1 MRIVI
6 AGPGSLGCLL
16 AARLCSVLCSG
27 DDLLLLDHHRERA
40 RQLNQSGFTL
50 EHNGKTS
57 HYMVQTTADPR
68 HIKRCDFFLL
78 CTRSGDVD
86 TALAQ
91 AESLLSPTTMLI
103 GFQRGIK
110 LLQNL
115 IMPVAL
121 ARSSSDTFLDSPG
134 HVTCC
139 DSGTIVIGQPD
150 KSAAAEHRLDLL
162 VQMFNAA
169 GMHTRKTRDI
179 EKKVWDIFL
188 QDLAI
193 NALAAIYGRP
203 YGQLLSSCSVRGNLK
218 KVLKEAMAV
227 ARAQGITISGDPIR
241 TAFHTLRTDT
251 KKIAPMFRDI
261 QNKRVTEIDALN
273 GALVKLGRQLSI
285 PTPINED
292 LVLRIKKLEEHYRT
306 C

>member
-1 MRIVI
+1 MHIVI
-6 AGPGSLGCLL
+6 AGPGALGCLL
-16 AARLCSVLCSG
+16 AARLSTVLRPD
-27 DDLLLLDHHRERA
+27 DDLILLDHRRERA
-40 RQLNQSGFTL
+40 RQLNHAGFTL
-50 EHNGKTS
+50 EHNGKTG

-86 TALAQ
+86 TALAR

-115 IMPVAL
+115 IPPVAL
-121 ARSSSDTFLDSPG
+121 ARSSSDTFQDSPG
-134 HVTCC
+134 HFTCC

-150 KSAAAEHRLDLL
+150 ESPAAEHRLDPF

-169 GMHTRKTRDI
+169 GMHTEKTRDI
-179 EKKVWDIFL
+179 EKKVWEIFL

-193 NALAAIYGRP
+193 NALAAIYQRP
-203 YGQLLSSCSVRGNLK
+203 YGQLLTSCSVRGNLK

-273 GALVKLGRQLSI
+273 GDLVKLGKQQSI

-292 LVLRIKKLEEHYRT
+292 LVLRIKMLEKGYRAS
-306 C
+306 